1 MSSPDEPSPSPTDR
15 SDDSL
20 PHFSLDVR
28 GPAAGVTTVIP
39 RGEIDLATVGEL
51 ESWLEDLRIRCASVV
66 LDLSQVTF
74 IDSSGLRALARARAA
89 ADQAKTSLRL
99 ERPSP
104 PVARALDLVGL
115 DPQAGQAPDL
125 RSAV

>member
-1 MSSPDEPSPSPTDR
+1 MPSPTEPSPSPAAQ
-15 SDDSL
+15 SGGSL

-28 GPAAGVTTVIP
+28 GPEAGVTTVIP
-39 RGEIDLATVGEL
+39 RGELDIATVGEL

-66 LDLSQVTF
+66 LDLSEVTF

-99 ERPSP
+99 ERPAP
-104 PVARALDLVGL
+104 VVARALDLVGL
-115 DPQAGQAPDL
+115 DPHAGGTPDL
-125 RSAV
+125 RFAV